1 MDQNTILIIG
11 TFSISISSA
20 LLIIYL
26 GTKQA
31 KKKKSGIVK
40 TNQPVIVDEKEQTI
54 FEISDLHLLKKISE
68 ENIES
73 LNEEKIYRIEELR
86 KKIITK
92 QDTDLYSKKL
102 GIYKSLVE
110 DWVRLGEF
118 STLHGIT
125 QEYIDLLEMNGIK
138 STLDLYD
145 KDPEIL
151 YKQLMQSD
159 SINQSPTLG
168 MLKHWIRTSKD
179 EKERENRK
187 ILIVR
192 AFLSL
197 WFLQPFF

>member
-11 TFSISISSA
+11 TFSISISST

-40 TNQPVIVDEKEQTI
+40 TNQPVNVDEKEQTI

-110 DWVRLGEF
+110 DWVRLGEY

-179 EKERENRK
+179 EKERENRQ

-192 AFLSL
+192 AFLSF

>member
-11 TFSISISSA
+11 TFSISISST

-31 KKKKSGIVK
+31 KKKKLGIVK
-40 TNQPVIVDEKEQTI
+40 TNQPVIIDEKEQTI

-110 DWVRLGEF
+110 DWVRLGEY

-179 EKERENRK
+179 EKERENRQ

>member
-11 TFSISISSA
+11 TFSISISST

-40 TNQPVIVDEKEQTI
+40 TNQPVIIDEKEQTI

-110 DWVRLGEF
+110 DWVRLGEY

-179 EKERENRK
+179 EKERENRQ

-192 AFLSL
+192 AFLSF

>member
-11 TFSISISSA
+11 TFSISISST

-138 STLDLYD
+138 STLGLYD

-151 YKQLMQSD
+151 YKQLD
-159 SINQSPTLG
+159 
-168 MLKHWIRTSKD
+168 
-179 EKERENRK
+179 RK
-187 ILIVR
+187 SVV
-192 AFLSL
+192 
-197 WFLQPFF
+197 

>member
-11 TFSISISSA
+11 TFSISISST

-179 EKERENRK
+179 AKERESRQ

-192 AFLSL
+192 AFLSF

>member
-11 TFSISISSA
+11 KFSISITIT

-31 KKKKSGIVK
+31 KKKRSGIVK

-54 FEISDLHLLKKISE
+54 FEISDLHLLKKISD

-92 QDTDLYSKKL
+92 KDTDLYSKKL

-118 STLHGIT
+118 STLHGVT

-138 STLDLYD
+138 STLDLFD
-145 KDPEIL
+145 KDPEVF

-179 EKERENRK
+179 AKERENRQ
-187 ILIVR
+187 IFIVR